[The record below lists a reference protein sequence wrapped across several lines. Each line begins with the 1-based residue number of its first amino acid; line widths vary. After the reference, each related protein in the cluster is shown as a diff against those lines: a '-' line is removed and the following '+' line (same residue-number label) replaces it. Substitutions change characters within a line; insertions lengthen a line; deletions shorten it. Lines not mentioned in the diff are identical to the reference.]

1 HVVDRQKR
9 GGRDAS
15 RGKLLEDDRR
25 VDPAEPAAAELVA
38 DIDAG
43 EPQLR
48 RAAQRRDREF
58 AALVPPGR
66 LRQPLR
72 ARKRPRRLRKR
83 PLLVREIEIHEAR
96 YRSGRSGATRGI
108 RWSRVG
114 APENGRICG
123 LLVVRTLIGG
133 TSVSLHRLILITA
146 VASAIA

>member
-1 HVVDRQKR
+1 QKPRALLASAKAVDHPRSHVVDRQKR

-15 RGKLLEDDRR
+15 RGKLLEDDSR

-66 LRQPLR
+66 LRQPLLT
-72 ARKRPRRLRKR
+72 RKRPRRLSKR
-83 PLLVREIEIHEAR
+83 PLLVRQIEIHEGR
-96 YRSGRSGATRGI
+96 YKSGRSGATRGI
-108 RWSRVG
+108 RWSAIR
-114 APENGRICG
+114 
-123 LLVVRTLIGG
+123 G
-133 TSVSLHRLILITA
+133 TRKSPYLE
-146 VASAIA
+146 AI